1 MKSKGKILAG
11 LFLSLMMCAAL
22 CVFVGTKDTA
32 KAVSA
37 TEETT
42 ISLEGVQMR
51 GMSDNGWY
59 QYIVLLSDAYSE
71 LTQVESIDATTLSS
85 DKITLYMKIRPVR
98 S

>member
-22 CVFVGTKDTA
+22 CVFVGPKDTA
-32 KAVSA
+32 KANADESDTV
-37 TEETT
+37 
-42 ISLEGVQMR
+42 ISLTGVKMR

-71 LTQVESIDATTLSS
+71 LSCHHGRQ
-85 DKITLYMKIRPVR
+85 
-98 S
+98 